1 MFAWTLP
8 AVAAATASQE
18 QVTGQGATSTQ
29 AMNAPAPAFPPGCQ
43 VTVLDEIVVRA
54 KESLDSEV
62 ITVLREGTLLDVL
75 RRGLEPETRRLYVRH
90 DQSECFGWI
99 SCVARSGHPW
109 VSLVVSQ
116 GTTTLPG
123 RPEPQFPQDPQELAA
138 EPAPS
143 RAEEATTT
151 RPSMQDPSAPEDTL
165 DPELNRAERSS
176 GHCKSLPAT
185 AAEHGR
191 RWTESPEP
199 GWRVCRKKR
208 GPVQQSCPET
218 GLTPS
223 ACHSDLAHPKQS
235 SSRRFVRARCAPGTK
250 LGMPTLGDRKSVV

>member
-1 MFAWTLP
+1 RCLLPQLRPPNMVGTGSPSGKEMFAWTLP

-29 AMNAPAPAFPPGCQ
+29 AVNAPAPAFPPGCQ

-165 DPELNRAERSS
+165 DPELNRAERYSDQEV
-176 GHCKSLPAT
+176 LRAL
-185 AAEHGR
+185 
-191 RWTESPEP
+191 
-199 GWRVCRKKR
+199 
-208 GPVQQSCPET
+208 QI
-218 GLTPS
+218 S
-223 ACHSDLAHPKQS
+223 AGD
-235 SSRRFVRARCAPGTK
+235 SRRAWK
-250 LGMPTLGDRKSVV
+250 EMDRIAGAWLASVPQEAWASAAIMS